1 MITQRQIK
9 EIISLRQSKV
19 RRELKLFFAEG
30 YKLNRDLILNG
41 FSPVMLFADKNWA
54 EKHKSDTAF
63 FNGLELVSESEM
75 SRISAL
81 NTPSPFLGVFKM
93 PNNLITSL
101 NFNDR
106 LIAALDDISDPGN
119 MGTII
124 RTADWF
130 GIRDLV
136 CSPNCVDV
144 YNPKVVQ
151 ATMGSIARVKVT
163 TLDLTD
169 WLSSVKVPV
178 YGTLLDGENLY
189 KMNLSNTGI
198 IVIGNESRG
207 INPELFPYITNR
219 LRIPEGPHG
228 TQAESLNAS
237 VAAAIVFAEFSRR
250 SQQ

>member
-9 EIISLRQSKV
+9 EIISLRQSKI

-30 YKLNRDLILNG
+30 YKLNRDLLLNG
-41 FSPVMLFADKNWA
+41 FSPVMLFADKDWA
-54 EKHKSDTAF
+54 EKHKSDATF

-75 SRISAL
+75 ARISAL
-81 NTPSPFLGVFKM
+81 NTPSPFLGVFEM
-93 PNNLITSL
+93 PINAVTTL
-101 NFNDR
+101 NYTDR
-106 LIAALDDISDPGN
+106 LIVALDDISDPGN

-130 GIRDLV
+130 GVRDLV
-136 CSPNCVDV
+136 CTPNCVDV

-163 TLDLTD
+163 TLSLID
-169 WLSSVKVPV
+169 WLPSVKVPV

-189 KMNLSNTGI
+189 KVNLSNAGI

-207 INPELFPYITNR
+207 INPDLFPHITNR
-219 LRIPEGPHG
+219 LRIPEGSLG

-237 VAAAIVFAEFSRR
+237 VAAAIVFAEFNRR
-250 SQQ
+250 AQQ